1 MQVHGLRGTKMQRKY
16 PPKNR
21 KASGNNCNKC
31 KRYCCCLFV
40 YLFICILLCFSIVLL
55 HNMNMKCEMYSGMAA
70 FCTHRDIVLVI
81 RVLVSQLVRIQV
93 RMAGVT

>member
-21 KASGNNCNKC
+21 KASGTNCNKC

-40 YLFICILLCFSIVLL
+40 YLFICILLCFSVVLL
-55 HNMNMKCEMYSGMAA
+55 HNMNMKCEMYSGMRKLRR
-70 FCTHRDIVLVI
+70 FVLTEILYWLYVCWS
-81 RVLVSQLVRIQV
+81 VNL
-93 RMAGVT
+93 